1 MAQRCIF
8 MYIDKGTDDIVGG
21 EKKEVSS
28 SRSLV
33 AVRRSDS
40 DSHAYSVPPC
50 TNTQPSA
57 YFTQWTLNGS
67 RHGTKYMHTN
77 VTGFGRCRSNTQWR
91 KSIKILSGAEIS
103 HRIKSHGLSTGHTR
117 FSSNRSGI
125 CCLQGSHFLLRTMGI
140 TPPRS
145 SWSKKP

>member
-1 MAQRCIF
+1 MHFHVQGHRRHC
-8 MYIDKGTDDIVGG
+8 GWR
-21 EKKEVSS
+21 EKKGIQLMIKVIGGC
-28 SRSLV
+28 
-33 AVRRSDS
+33 ARRSDS

-67 RHGTKYMHTN
+67 HHGTKYMHTN

-91 KSIKILSGAEIS
+91 KSIKVLSGAETS
-103 HRIKSHGLSTGHTR
+103 HRIKHHGLSTGHTR